1 MRSARRKVEVADEAT
16 ASEDDVEIEVEEE
29 RAGRR
34 GAAAVLARPEERAAR
49 LMARGLVREDPED
62 RPGSLVRWFLL

>member
-1 MRSARRKVEVADEAT
+1 M
-16 ASEDDVEIEVEEE
+16 DDDTEEEIEVEEE

-34 GAAAVLARPEERAAR
+34 GAAAVLERAEKRAAR